1 MGGTG
6 YQVRIPSG
14 DVLVE
19 ISGYVGQWFQ
29 ATYIQQLV
37 FRTRQGRSFGPFGR
51 ISPGALPFSFRV
63 VEGEEILAVFGQVV
77 LARRSNAPDT
87 LLVNQLGC
95 YIKHI

>member
-1 MGGTG
+1 
-6 YQVRIPSG
+6 
-14 DVLVE
+14 
-19 ISGYVGQWFQ
+19 
-29 ATYIQQLV
+29 
-37 FRTRQGRSFGPFGR
+37 
-51 ISPGALPFSFRV
+51 